1 MLTPEQ
7 IQLAEKFVENNADA
21 VCDEYERNGNDM
33 ILAIQ
38 TVALENVNTAIALKV
53 RLDNDPELKDYIF
66 ECVLNKKLPFTS

>member
-1 MLTPEQ
+1 MLTPEK

-53 RLDNDPELKDYIF
+53 RVDNDQELKDYIF

>member
-7 IQLAEKFVENNADA
+7 IKLAENFVENNADA

-33 ILAIQ
+33 IKAIG
-38 TVALENVNTAIALKV
+38 TVATNNLNDAIALKQKV
-53 RLDNDPELKDYIF
+53 YQDKSIRDYIF